1 MFLYVGYFSELHR
14 YEIFN
19 FLQIPQSFLNF
30 NIRAQGSFLKMH
42 KFCTQVSVIFNYNYT
57 VQKDRIF

>member
-1 MFLYVGYFSELHR
+1 MLDTFPNYVWNFQFPADSSKLPQCFVD
-14 YEIFN
+14 FN
-19 FLQIPQSFLNF
+19 T
-30 NIRAQGSFLKMH
+30 RAQGSFLKMH